1 MAVRGI
7 DRELIET
14 HVKSVIQAW
23 TGYDDF
29 HVIIPELQS
38 NQPAPSRPF
47 ISFLVGTPTGQTTKL
62 EESSANGL
70 EVWRLEITGG
80 LDGTYTVNMN
90 GVAFPVVA
98 VALSA
103 AAIRDLLV
111 TALSADTTVA
121 VVATGTITA
130 SIDISSEVPGR
141 KSLITATSTGSPI
154 TTDLLRGNRVRCGFK
169 QVEVMLSIR
178 CWGIVGSLT
187 PTAKDSGSA
196 VAEELEATF
205 LSRDD
210 TQAMRDAGVV
220 PNRARVNEENIEVN
234 GDAETI
240 GLLEVVLRVQLFHAS
255 SGGSVES
262 ASVEVA

>member
-14 HVKSVIQAW
+14 HVKSIIQAW

-29 HVIIPELQS
+29 HVIVPELQS
-38 NQPAPSRPF
+38 NEPAPSRPF
-47 ISFLVGTPTGQTTKL
+47 ISFLVGTPTGSTTKL
-62 EESSANGL
+62 EERSSNGL
-70 EVWRLEITGG
+70 EFWRLEVTGG
-80 LDGTYTVNMN
+80 ADGTYTVTMN
-90 GVAFPVVA
+90 GVAYPVVA
-98 VALSA
+98 VGLSVT
-103 AAIRDLLV
+103 AIRDLLV
-111 TALSADTTVA
+111 AALSVDTTVA
-121 VVATGTITA
+121 VAATGIITA
-130 SIDISSEVPGR
+130 SIDISSKSPGR
-141 KSLITATSTGSPI
+141 KSLIKTASTGSPI
-154 TTDLLRGNRVRCGFK
+154 TAVLLRGNRVRCGFK
-169 QVEVMLSIR
+169 QVEVMLDIK

-210 TQAMRDAGVV
+210 TQAMRDAGIV
-220 PNRARVNEENIEVN
+220 PNRARVTEQNIEVN

-240 GLLEVVLRVQLFHAS
+240 ANLEVVLRVQLFHAS

-262 ASVEVA
+262 APVEVA